1 MKFPATFFILASI
14 VLLAGCHPSKDKYAA
29 AMYTT
34 DSLQNRLDSAF
45 KIYNTVDTNA
55 VNEIYQELLK
65 TEKYAGLAF
74 DFQAIDKLKTDI
86 KLTMK
91 SDRLIRKQYKITIA
105 RLKALKQSLRHNEH
119 SEFTFS
125 TQLNQ
130 AKKEVDD
137 LSNFEAMIAG
147 KLNSWAN
154 NKDSTLS
161 SLRK

>member
-1 MKFPATFFILASI
+1 MKHTVRFL
-14 VLLAGCHPSKDKYAA
+14 VLTGFVVLMGCHPSKDKYAA
-29 AMYTT
+29 AIYTT
-34 DSLQNRLDSAF
+34 DSLQSRLDSAF
-45 KIYNTVDTNA
+45 SLYNQVDTNT
-55 VNEIYQELLK
+55 VNLIYQELLK

-91 SDRLIRKQYKITIA
+91 SDRLIRKQYLITVA
-105 RLKALKQSLRHNEH
+105 RLKALKQSLRHNEQ

-147 KLNSWAN
+147 KLNAWAH